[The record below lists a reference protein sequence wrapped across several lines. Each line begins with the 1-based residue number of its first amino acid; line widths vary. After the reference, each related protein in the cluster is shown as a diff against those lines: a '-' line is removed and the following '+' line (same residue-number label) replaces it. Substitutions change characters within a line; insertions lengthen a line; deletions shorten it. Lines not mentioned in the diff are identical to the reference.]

1 MRRVPLGRS
10 GLEVGAV
17 GFGAWGL
24 SGDYG
29 PADERESIATLQRA
43 LDVGLDL
50 IDTADQ
56 YGDGDNESLVGRA
69 LAGRRSEAV
78 LATKAGL
85 VRESNGAVGVCGRP
99 DYLRGALER
108 SLARLGVDAVDL
120 YYLHRV
126 DLHVPIEETVG
137 GLAEL
142 VGEGKTRFIGLSE
155 AAPET
160 IRRAHAVHP
169 LAAVQSEYALWTR
182 EPEENVLP
190 LLREL
195 GIGFVAFSPLGRGFL
210 AGALP
215 PLTQLDAAD
224 FRRLS
229 PRFSEENLS
238 RNQVLLEPLIAVA
251 ERVGATPAQVAL
263 AWLLRQGAVP
273 IPGTRRATRVDENA
287 GAAELTLEQ
296 ADVEELERAFP
307 AGAAAGARY
316 PAELEVLVGR

>member
-215 PLTQLDAAD
+215 
-224 FRRLS
+224 
-229 PRFSEENLS
+229 